1 MTKNTEILQKHSY
14 IDFFASKN
22 NFSIAILNFFVSN
35 TFFSAAAFSLY
46 LFLYHAQMN
55 IIHVVKQDS
64 FINQADTKFISNKKK
79 ISHLDERRC
88 RIVRFLFNL
97 WMSRC
102 YESKLL
108 THTLIRKISSFFTK
122 AKKVT
127 TTATAVYS
135 WNWIVFNIIK
145 QLHLERTFTYLDHA

>member
-22 NFSIAILNFFVSN
+22 NFSIAILNFFRLGH
-35 TFFSAAAFSLY
+35 FFSAAAFSLY

-64 FINQADTKFISNKKK
+64 FINQADTKFISNKK

-88 RIVRFLFNL
+88 RSVRFLFNL

-102 YESKLL
+102 YESKHL
-108 THTLIRKISSFFTK
+108 THTLIRKISPFFTK
-122 AKKVT
+122 TKKLQPL
-127 TTATAVYS
+127 
-135 WNWIVFNIIK
+135 
-145 QLHLERTFTYLDHA
+145 QLQFIHETELFSI